1 MGETPTS
8 SVGLTNV
15 QAPGVSTGGQL
26 QLKTIADT
34 ALWTEKLSLM
44 FLIRMKGK
52 SAKSSTHAST
62 LDEAADLLF
71 ESQEIEVVN
80 KESTVNSD
88 HPLAENV
95 RSNGKEERQVV
106 SEGIYCCL
114 QYKTIIHHYSKQI
127 LQIHASFC
135 FQDIFIS
142 CSAICSFFPVSERD
156 RFTF

>member
-1 MGETPTS
+1 M
-8 SVGLTNV
+8 

-34 ALWTEKLSLM
+34 ALWTEELSLM
-44 FLIRMKGK
+44 FPKESKESLQKAVH
-52 SAKSSTHAST
+52 SAST
-62 LDEAADLLF
+62 LEEAADLLY
-71 ESQEIEVVN
+71 ESQEIEAVIE
-80 KESTVNSD
+80 ESTVNSD

-95 RSNGKEERQVV
+95 RPNGNEERQVV
-106 SEGIYCCL
+106 NEGIYCCL

-135 FQDIFIS
+135 FQDIFTS